1 MHLHSSDIA
10 KNEVDSNNIK
20 FVQNIRKMDRFHFP
34 TFILVYQKPICS
46 IGFKSI
52 CTLTAVILT
61 LLGMPSHLSPRVHS
75 SSINICWYLQ
85 LKLLEVGTH
94 CKQNPDEIQ

>member
-34 TFILVYQKPICS
+34 TFVLVYKKPIC
-46 IGFKSI
+46 
-52 CTLTAVILT
+52 
-61 LLGMPSHLSPRVHS
+61 
-75 SSINICWYLQ
+75 
-85 LKLLEVGTH
+85 
-94 CKQNPDEIQ
+94 